1 MNADWFYAKDDQRL
15 GPVSEQEL
23 KGLAT
28 DGKLRPNDLV
38 WRDGMPDWV
47 EARTQAVLFPPK
59 VEPLNDDAAARRQ
72 FADIDD
78 DRPSTR
84 ERRRRQEDDDRPSR
98 RGRRDDDNDYD
109 RRPSR
114 RDEDEDYD
122 RRPRRRDRDDDDDY
136 DRPRR
141 SSKQKP
147 GQIQAVA
154 IMTLV
159 GGIWG
164 ILWFLGYA
172 STCFGLLW
180 PGIWYELVVGILAII
195 RASNMLGKDDQGPPR
210 TMAILLIVC
219 FVNLDV
225 VAGVLGI
232 VCLVMLNDD
241 QVKAYYR
248 KKGFD

>member
-1 MNADWFYAKDDQRL
+1 VNADWFYAKDDQRL

-28 DGKLRPNDLV
+28 DGKLKPGDLV

-59 VEPLNDDAAARRQ
+59 VEPLPANG
-72 FADIDD
+72 ADPRPFDNIDD
-78 DRPSTR
+78 DRPSVR
-84 ERRRRQEDDDRPSR
+84 DRRRRYEDDDRPSR
-98 RGRRDDDNDYD
+98 RDGRRDDDDYD
-109 RRPSR
+109 QRPR
-114 RDEDEDYD
+114 QRDGDDYD
-122 RRPRRRDRDDDDDY
+122 RRPRRRDDDDDY

-141 SSKQKP
+141 SKQAP

-154 IMTLV
+154 IMMLV
-159 GGIWG
+159 GGIWA
-164 ILWFLGYA
+164 ILVFLGFAA
-172 STCFGLLW
+172 SCIGLVW

-195 RASNMLGKDDQGPPR
+195 RGANTLGKNDQGPPR
-210 TMAILLIVC
+210 TLAILLIVC

-232 VCLVMLNDD
+232 VCLVMLNDE

-248 KKGFD
+248 KKGFY

>member
-28 DGKLRPNDLV
+28 DGKLKPSDLV

-59 VEPLNDDAAARRQ
+59 IEPLPDNGTDRRP
-72 FADIDD
+72 FDNLDD
-78 DRPSTR
+78 DRPSVR
-84 ERRRRQEDDDRPSR
+84 DHRRRYEDDDRPSR
-98 RGRRDDDNDYD
+98 RGRRDDD
-109 RRPSR
+109 
-114 RDEDEDYD
+114 DYD
-122 RRPRRRDRDDDDDY
+122 RRPRRRDDDDDDY

-141 SSKQKP
+141 SKQKP

-164 ILWFLGYA
+164 ILWFLGFAA
-172 STCFGLLW
+172 SCVGLVW
-180 PGIWYELVVGILAII
+180 PGIWYELVIGILAIV
-195 RASNMLGKDDQGPPR
+195 RGANMLGKDDQGPPR
-210 TMAILLIVC
+210 TLAILLIVC

-232 VCLVMLNDD
+232 VCLVMLNDE

-248 KKGFD
+248 KKGFY